1 MEKKSLIYPSL
12 QSHSLDRFVALS
24 PDPSSVGERSSASAM
39 TEADV
44 SEPVA
49 TETVVSGATVSK
61 TTISEATVSVAFIVS
76 ESRNGSEAVVVS
88 IVIDRRRSE
97 ESALGQDAI
106 VVTAIRKCRRSLQEN
121 KCKQTRISD
130 TKQPRLLKATRKRKS
145 KLKSESTSILQRP
158 RRFDG
163 F

>member
-1 MEKKSLIYPSL
+1 LIYPSL

-24 PDPSSVGERSSASAM
+24 PDPSSVGERSSASAV

-44 SEPVA
+44 SETVA
-49 TETVVSGATVSK
+49 TEAVVSGATVSK
-61 TTISEATVSVAFIVS
+61 TAISEATVSVAFIVY
-76 ESRNGSEAVVVS
+76 ESRDVSEAVVVS

-121 KCKQTRISD
+121 KCKQTKISD
-130 TKQPRLLKATRKRKS
+130 TEQPRLLKTKRKRKS
-145 KLKSESTSILQRP
+145 LFQSESDGVLERP